1 MNSQKKIPKI
11 WMNIDKLFRCMAL
24 NKYYIKK
31 KKKKL
36 KQQRKDTV
44 TKPNIME
51 TLKCFVS
58 T

>member
-31 KKKKL
+31 KKKL